1 MHKAFKL
8 IFKGDS
14 MKKPVVLIL
23 IAFFVGLVLFNVFST
38 KVMFTDTAQYL
49 GVAKEFAGISITK
62 VRNTPGWLY
71 GWVLG
76 EILKVNES
84 LLAVKL
90 FNAMWLF
97 FDAILLYFITRDKKA
112 LLLFVFSPIV
122 WFMASWINPILMI
135 SFLLLSAYYLF
146 KKYEE
151 NKKLSYFILSGL
163 LLGLIPA
170 LWFAG
175 VYLSI
180 FFLFAFFY
188 NKQLKYLIYYSI
200 PFFATFSL
208 RLILDYYYFSFPLY
222 SLVRGFGSNMAYFLN
237 ITPESGAGFP
247 YLEFL
252 LIFLIISPFIYKIYK
267 LNFKEYKSELI
278 FLGLSVLVFIMNFQ
292 LRYFIILAPI
302 FVLLIYKEISKKELF
317 THIAISL
324 ILIVLLTSP
333 YFGETDDYLIMK
345 DLKSIENDFPD
356 EKFIAGGE
364 NLSEEE
370 AFTLGTLY
378 FGKNIKEFIWYS
390 DYKFKDEDTQREY
403 SFGSKS
409 RIDNIRD
416 IKINLIY
423 ERTEGNKD
431 SDYLIMIGDG
441 KVENFGLVKEY
452 KILKVFKK
460 KV

>member
-1 MHKAFKL
+1 
-8 IFKGDS
+8 
-14 MKKPVVLIL
+14 MKKSIVFIF
-23 IAFFVGLVLFNVFST
+23 IAFFIGLVLFNVFST

-49 GVAKEFAGISITK
+49 GVAKEFADVSITK

-90 FNAMWLF
+90 FNVMWLF
-97 FDAILLYFITRDKKA
+97 FDALLLYFITRDKKA

-122 WFMASWINPILMI
+122 WYMASWINPILMI
-135 SFLLLSAYYLF
+135 SFLLLLAYYLF
-146 KKYEE
+146 KMYEKE
-151 NKKLSYFILSGL
+151 NKWIYFILSGL
-163 LLGLIPA
+163 SLGLIPA

-180 FFLFAFFY
+180 FFLLAFFY
-188 NKQLKYLIYYSI
+188 NKELKHLIYYII

-208 RLILDYYYFSFPLY
+208 RLILDYYYFNFPLY
-222 SLVRGFGSNMAYFLN
+222 SLMRGLGSNTAFFFG
-237 ITPESGAGFP
+237 IAPGSGESIG
-247 YLEFL
+247 LEILLLL
-252 LIFLIISPFIYKIYK
+252 LIITPFIYKIFK
-267 LNFKEYKSELI
+267 LNFKEYKRELV
-278 FLGLSVLVFIMNFQ
+278 FLGLSVLLFIMNFQ
-292 LRYFIILAPI
+292 LRYFIVITPLI
-302 FVLLIYKEISKKELF
+302 FLLIYDKINKKELF
-317 THIAISL
+317 AHIAISL

-345 DLKSIENDFPD
+345 DLKTIENDFPN

-390 DYKFKDEDTQREY
+390 DYKFKDEDIQREY

-409 RIDNIRD
+409 NIKNIRD
-416 IKINLIY
+416 IKINVVY

-431 SDYLIMIGDG
+431 ADHLIMIGDG
-441 KVENFGLVKEY
+441 KAEGFNLVKKY
-452 KILKVFKK
+452 QILKVFKK
-460 KV
+460 A